1 MGYTI
6 SRSLELIGNQT
17 QLLDLLDDEISKVCG
32 LSKVPANFEGKL
44 VIKIADSYGYFDGY
58 GHFIKVNSEMP
69 AFLSPLGYDPLDL
82 GSMYF
87 FDKNISES
95 NRIEKSVTK
104 KLDTMFSEMN
114 FKVGEHNSRI
124 LAQVLMAKWSQIEDV
139 LIHRG
144 LEINRM
150 EAERLKV
157 V

>member
-6 SRSLELIGNQT
+6 SKSLEIIGNQN
-17 QLLDLLDDEISKVCG
+17 QLLDLLSEEISKVYC

-44 VIKIADSYGYFDGY
+44 VIKISDSYGYFDGY
-58 GHFIKVNSEMP
+58 GHFIKVISEMP
-69 AFLSPLGYDPLDL
+69 AYLSPLGYDPLDL

-95 NRIEKSVTK
+95 NGIEKSITK
-104 KLDTMFSEMN
+104 KLDEMFSELN

-124 LAQVLMAKWSQIEDV
+124 LAQVLMAKWSQSEDV